1 MVVRLRGSGSGTS
14 YVFKILQ
21 NCGKKFKTN
30 KKFKTKT
37 KSQNLEAKFLLLEML
52 QGKNL

>member
-1 MVVRLRGSGSGTS
+1 MVVRLHGSGAGTR

-21 NCGKKFKTN
+21 NCG

-52 QGKNL
+52 QGKNW